1 VVARP
6 PPKRDTGFLFL
17 VGQAFSLP
25 RPLGRLKA
33 CPTKKRL
40 CVPILVGLAVGCA
53 ALRPPEVL
61 PGRPAPVPADD
72 AGPLRL
78 ETAFAKALANV
89 EVVQAAVA
97 VRTAGVGRFEALK
110 SFVPLMNLPQLAVG
124 VHRLGGPEGGRSV
137 IFPDVTGG
145 TPFVGGPGQPVNA
158 ELNRLNLFL
167 PLDPAGQIA
176 ALPLAEEGIRAKELM
191 EQLVR
196 RSQAVLAAQRYF
208 EAKQVPYGLITA
220 ERGVRFSRDNLA
232 VTERRFAEK
241 QAFDL
246 EVTEARVDVGRA
258 EVLAAELAKEFD
270 VRRRRLGVVLHTS
283 RLLATQDEGPL
294 PVTAEAG
301 YAFDLDDPDAVDLGL
316 IPDLPACREDAIA
329 LAKQQRVEVRIME
342 VGLRAARLQDQKDL
356 LSLLGFGRLPLGLSF
371 KNTTPGNGGI
381 ALGAIFGTLYDVPLV
396 DIGLWAGLR
405 KSRLDVV
412 RSQLDLEKALVDV
425 SADAGDS
432 WDRWQFAERQ
442 WRQRE
447 DEYRLRQD
455 ALTRQRQL
463 LAEKQAIPVDV
474 LAAEVAASQADANR
488 WTAWYTLQL
497 ARLDVLRSTE
507 LLLDYVGK
515 AKGATQAGPSPA
527 RPPTALPAPRPE
539 ETP

>member
-1 VVARP
+1 MVAR
-6 PPKRDTGFLFL
+6 
-17 VGQAFSLP
+17 LP
-25 RPLGRLKA
+25 LP
-33 CPTKKRL
+33 
-40 CVPILVGLAVGCA
+40 VLVGLAVGCST
-53 ALRPPEVL
+53 LRPPEVL
-61 PGRPAPVPADD
+61 PGRPAPVPAETD
-72 AGPLRL
+72 GPLTL
-78 ETAFAKALANV
+78 EAAFAKSLANV

-110 SFVPLMNLPQLAVG
+110 SFVPLMNLPQLGVG
-124 VHRLGGPEGGRSV
+124 IRQLTGPAGGGSI

-145 TPFVGGPGQPVNA
+145 TPFVGGPGQPDHA
-158 ELNRLNLFL
+158 QLSRLNLFF
-167 PLDPAGQIA
+167 PLDPAGQIT

-208 EAKQVPYGLITA
+208 EAKQVPYGILTA
-220 ERGVRFSRDNLA
+220 ERGVRFARDNLA
-232 VTERRFAEK
+232 VTEQRFAEK

-246 EVTEARVDVGRA
+246 EVTEARVDVGKA
-258 EVLAAELAKEFD
+258 EVLTAELVKEFD

-294 PVTAEAG
+294 PVNAEGG
-301 YAFDLDDPDAVDLGL
+301 YAFDLAAPDAVNLGL
-316 IPDLPACREDAIA
+316 VPDLPACREDAVA

-356 LSLLGFGRLPLGLSF
+356 LRLLGLGQLPAGLSF

-396 DIGLWAGLR
+396 DIGLWSSLR
-405 KSRLDVV
+405 KTRLDVV

-425 SADAGDS
+425 SADASDS
-432 WDRWQFAERQ
+432 WDRWQFAEKE
-442 WRQRE
+442 WKQRE

-455 ALTRQRQL
+455 GLTRQRQL
-463 LAEKQAIPVDV
+463 LAERQAIPVDV
-474 LAAEVAASQADANR
+474 LAAEVAVLQADANR

-507 LLLDYVGK
+507 LLLDYVEK
-515 AKGATQAGPSPA
+515 AKGG
-527 RPPTALPAPRPE
+527 TAASVPVPR
-539 ETP
+539 TGGQS